1 MVLPVCMNLV
11 SIEARRGHWIDHL
24 KQVLQRFL
32 HGCWGEKKKKIKPQ
46 VCRSSQYSKQLSH
59 VSIPFHFLLI

>member
-32 HGCWGEKKKKIKPQ
+32 HGCWGEKKKKSNLKSAE
-46 VCRSSQYSKQLSH
+46 VA
-59 VSIPFHFLLI
+59 SIPNS